1 MTRLAIVAF
10 ICLLLAVP
18 VRSQTRSVPSTPP
31 TWYERILQRINPD
44 DTDYGAIWEERKR
57 ELINQLG
64 NPYFQYSL
72 GATCV
77 VILLLTIAVAQRL
90 SFRRSL
96 TIATQSL
103 TDALCHDAY
112 SRHVAEEAIRR
123 HNDHIEGCNR
133 IIELGQDG
141 FGTSMAARE
150 SALQAL
156 KRQLADVRQENA
168 SLREELAKKSKQVA
182 KESTASPAES
192 TPAQHIDR
200 IKTLEKLL
208 REEQRKNQ
216 QVKGTSVDDHRA

>member
-10 ICLLLAVP
+10 ICLLLAGP
-18 VRSQTRSVPSTPP
+18 VRSQTRSLPPTPP

-44 DTDYGAIWEERKR
+44 DTDYGAIWEQRKR
-57 ELINQLG
+57 ELMNQLG

-72 GATCV
+72 GATS
-77 VILLLTIAVAQRL
+77 VIVLLLTITVAQRL
-90 SFRRSL
+90 SYRRSL

-103 TDALCHDAY
+103 TDALRHDAY
-112 SRHVAEEAIRR
+112 SRQVAEEAIRR

-168 SLREELAKKSKQVA
+168 SLREELAKKAKQAA
-182 KESTASPAES
+182 KESTGSQADS

>member
-1 MTRLAIVAF
+1 MSRLAIAAF
-10 ICLLLAVP
+10 LCSLLAGP
-18 VRSQTRSVPSTPP
+18 LLCQTRSQPSPP
-31 TWYERILQRINPD
+31 VTWYERILQRINPD
-44 DTDYGAIWEERKR
+44 DTDYGAMWEGRKR
-57 ELINQLG
+57 EFMNQLG
-64 NPYFQYSL
+64 NPYFQYGL
-72 GATCV
+72 IATV
-77 VILLLTIAVAQRL
+77 GVIVLLTITVAQRL
-90 SFRRSL
+90 SYKRAL

-103 TDALCHDAY
+103 TDALRHDAY
-112 SRHVAEEAIRR
+112 SREIAEEAIRR

-156 KRQLADVRQENA
+156 KKQLADVRQENA
-168 SLREELAKKSKQVA
+168 SLREELAKKSKQA
-182 KESTASPAES
+182 TKESAGSQVES

>member
-1 MTRLAIVAF
+1 MTRLAFVAF
-10 ICLLLAVP
+10 LCLLLAGP
-18 VRSQTRSVPSTPP
+18 VRSQTRSLPSTPP

-44 DTDYGAIWEERKR
+44 DTDYGAVWEQRKR
-57 ELINQLG
+57 ELMNQLG

-72 GATCV
+72 GATSV

-90 SFRRSL
+90 SYRRSL

-103 TDALCHDAY
+103 TDALRHDAY
-112 SRHVAEEAIRR
+112 SRQVAEEAIRR

-168 SLREELAKKSKQVA
+168 SLREELAKKSKQAA
-182 KESTASPAES
+182 KESTGSQAES

>member
-1 MTRLAIVAF
+1 MTHLAIVAAV
-10 ICLLLAVP
+10 CLLIAGP
-18 VRSQTRSVPSTPP
+18 AQSQTRPLQSTPP

-44 DTDYGAIWEERKR
+44 DTDYGAIWELRKR
-57 ELINQLG
+57 EMMNQLG

-72 GATCV
+72 GATSLIV
-77 VILLLTIAVAQRL
+77 LLLTIAVAQRL
-90 SFRRSL
+90 SYRRSL

-103 TDALCHDAY
+103 TDALRHDAY
-112 SRHVAEEAIRR
+112 SRQVAEEAIRR

-168 SLREELAKKSKQVA
+168 SLREELAKKSKQAA
-182 KESTASPAES
+182 KESTGSQAES